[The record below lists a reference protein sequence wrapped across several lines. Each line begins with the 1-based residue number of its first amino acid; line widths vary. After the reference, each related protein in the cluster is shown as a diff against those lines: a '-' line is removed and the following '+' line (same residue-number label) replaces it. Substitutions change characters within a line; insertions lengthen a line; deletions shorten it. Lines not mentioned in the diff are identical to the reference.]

1 MLLDSVR
8 RASSFAASLNNKMK
22 RALRCHFSLFLEV
35 QFLWFP
41 KLFRNIFNSISKYRK
56 GVFFYFDK
64 GKKKK
69 DGRRARLIRRSVNAA
84 STASLVC
91 AGRIQSTPGANR
103 TEIKIE

>member
-1 MLLDSVR
+1 LSTFR
-8 RASSFAASLNNKMK
+8 CSSKCRFSGFLNFVET
-22 RALRCHFSLFLEV
+22 FSTPF
-35 QFLWFP
+35 Q
-41 KLFRNIFNSISKYRK
+41 KYRK